1 MKSTKSLEKDA
12 SEGNILIHRAFSDLR
27 EAPVTDTNRKI
38 FATTGENLQFIT
50 HSNGTIMKAYE
61 ICRNFDILYG
71 EEDKKSYHM
80 TLMEDILRLAAAHN
94 NQRTRDAIDALAAG
108 GAMPGE
114 YYTGESKRN
123 KENSILRIEKEENE
137 STGL

>member
-1 MKSTKSLEKDA
+1 MNKSTRSLERDA
-12 SEGNILIHRAFSDLR
+12 SKGNILIYGTTPNNR

-38 FATTGENLQFIT
+38 FATTGEILQFVT
-50 HSNGTIMKAYE
+50 NSNGNIMKAYA
-61 ICRNFDILYG
+61 ISRNFDILYG
-71 EEDKKSYHM
+71 DDDEKSYQM
-80 TLMEDILRLAAAHN
+80 TIIEDILRLATAHK

-123 KENSILRIEKEENE
+123 RENSILRIENDENDN
-137 STGL
+137 

>member
-12 SEGNILIHRAFSDLR
+12 SKGNIMVYKTIPNQR

-38 FATTGENLQFIT
+38 FATSGESLQFVT
-50 HSNGTIMKAYE
+50 HSNGLIMKAYE

-71 EEDKKSYHM
+71 DEGHKSYHM

-94 NQRTRDAIDALAAG
+94 NQRTRDAIDALAAA
-108 GAMPGE
+108 GAVPGE

-123 KENSILRIEKEENE
+123 RENSILKIENDDD
-137 STGL
+137 GN

>member
-1 MKSTKSLEKDA
+1 MVITTKSLEKAAAQGDFLISK
-12 SEGNILIHRAFSDLR
+12 SESNNR

-38 FATTGENLQFIT
+38 FATEGENLQFIT

-71 EEDKKSYHM
+71 DNDKKTYHM

-123 KENSILRIEKEENE
+123 KQNIVYKFEDEED
-137 STGL
+137 